1 MSMNRNFI
9 TLLSALFVLN
19 ACQTVP
25 SARELQKARTAME
38 ENIRNE
44 RPGNYFI
51 GRRYFKVDYKMWGY
65 LRKPG
70 EPWTDSRLVV
80 FNEDKTLAPD
90 RAANAIGTDNGFEYK
105 IYGRFSGQD
114 VYEPASNATYP
125 EFLLGSMELVTKT
138 PGPIFKNRKALNPKE
153 RYYPNPY

>member
-1 MSMNRNFI
+1 MSMNRNLI
-9 TLLSALFVLN
+9 TLLSLLFALN
-19 ACQTVP
+19 ACQTGP
-25 SARELQKARTAME
+25 SARDLQKARTAME

-44 RPGNYFI
+44 RPGKYFI

-138 PGPIFKNRKALNPKE
+138 PGPIFQNRKALNPKE

>member
-1 MSMNRNFI
+1 MNRNLIFP
-9 TLLSALFVLN
+9 LLAVLALN
-19 ACQTVP
+19 ACQTGP

-44 RPGNYFI
+44 RPGHYFI

-80 FNEDKTLAPD
+80 LNEDHTLAPD
-90 RAANAIGTDNGFEYK
+90 RAANAIGSDNGFEYK

-125 EFLLGSMELVTKT
+125 EFLLNGMELLTKT
-138 PGPIFKNRKALNPKE
+138 PGPIFKNRKALDPKE